1 MKDILNNNEFANM
14 LMEHSLDILEFILE
28 NDSEFSIVVKKDL
41 LDFTPSLPEEIKL
54 PDELILFT
62 LANYT
67 LQSAVLEDDK
77 LQFEAGFGEDDFATL
92 VSIPLEAIVQII
104 DIDNKIL
111 FINLSDF
118 KHKKEPDNK
127 EKSKQIFMSNPKN
140 KNFFNQ

>member
-1 MKDILNNNEFANM
+1 MKNILNNNEFANI

-28 NDSEFSIVVKKDL
+28 NDSEFSIVVKKNL
-41 LDFTPSLPEEIKL
+41 LDFTPLLPEEINL

-77 LQFEAGFGEDDFATL
+77 LQFEAGFGENNFATL